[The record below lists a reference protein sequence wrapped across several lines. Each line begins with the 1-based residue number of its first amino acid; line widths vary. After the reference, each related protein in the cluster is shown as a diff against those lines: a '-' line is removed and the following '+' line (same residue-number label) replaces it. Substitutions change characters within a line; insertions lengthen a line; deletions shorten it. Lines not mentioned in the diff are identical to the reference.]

1 MGKVERFPV
10 QSEFS
15 FFGSVNEKSLYRMGL
30 MGTQTI
36 PTPVERLT
44 VNFPANVV
52 RTEISETFYTA
63 DENGE
68 RYSFAGRWWRDANT
82 TNGFLV
88 LENQLVRHNFPVGE
102 RIISLAKA
110 TIDKTTFED
119 LSDIFEGYVFVK
131 ANGRLG
137 SAYRSG
143 NNWVVD
149 ENVYPPRPMNIRQ
162 REIVDQPTDTIY
174 LDEIRLV
181 CLIQEKSKPYLISGL
196 SNFFTFEHD
205 RTIDQRFNIVFDN
218 RSDPNFFNNP
228 ADYWI
233 YPYVIKAGAV
243 FALNAIDGASV
254 VVHNNNPNNPQKKFT
269 ITIPNNNDLL
279 AMGVDF
285 VFRRNPSAVFNTS
298 TRFLGVISFG
308 ERLVYWTTNRIYI
321 TDAGT
326 LMTWGTNF
334 EATEGVGG
342 YVNLKDI
349 ITCKEVGGQLMA
361 FTPYGVFA
369 VGEVATGVWG
379 VRRTELPAP
388 VRANNRWFITRD
400 LYYSEVGFIDLKTR
414 QPYPPTTKQL
424 ETIMLSADGTE
435 GVLLCL
441 VQQNLLPSVMRH
453 QPLFLVSGE
462 NISAFPLWDLKPDFV
477 AIQGGFMIYGT
488 RTTPSNQLV
497 VCEWLPYRFVP
508 FKEGEALPKETRW
521 IYERSFQQE
530 VYLKRWGLS
539 LRLIDDAEVSGS
551 GRLRAQLR
559 VCVFSETEPTKTYW
573 VVRPLKAGENRFA
586 FPNRIRGNHFRFTLR
601 VGFET
606 NFGSAF
612 VPTDE
617 PTSGGL
623 MDFFDPNHSTVSF
636 RNDNITRGD
645 YEITEVWYEYVAL
658 ERSEGGMKR

>member
-1 MGKVERFPV
+1 MGKIERFPTE
-10 QSEFS
+10 SEFS
-15 FFGSVNEKSLYRMGL
+15 FFGSVNEKSSYRMGL
-30 MGTQTI
+30 MGAQTI
-36 PTPVERLT
+36 PTPVERLR

-52 RTEISETFYTA
+52 KTEIYDTFYTA

-68 RYSFAGRWWRDANT
+68 FYSFSGRWWQDANT
-82 TNGFLV
+82 TYGFLV
-88 LENQLVRHNFPVGE
+88 LNNQLVRHNLPVAE
-102 RIISLAKA
+102 CIISLAKA

-137 SAYRSG
+137 FAYRSG
-143 NNWVVD
+143 NSWTVD
-149 ENVYPPRPMNIRQ
+149 NNAYPPRPMNIRQ
-162 REIVDQPTDTIY
+162 RIVVDQPIATMY
-174 LDEIRLV
+174 LDEIRLM

-205 RTIDQRFNIVFDN
+205 RTIDQRFDIEFDDT
-218 RSDPNFFNNP
+218 SDANFFNNP

-233 YPYVIKAGAV
+233 YPYIIKAGAV
-243 FALNAIDGASV
+243 FALDKIDGASV
-254 VVHNNNPNNPQKKFT
+254 QNYSINRKRFRL
-269 ITIPNNNDLL
+269 TIPNNNDLL
-279 AMGVDF
+279 ALGVDF
-285 VFRRNPSAVFNTS
+285 IFRRNPSAVFNTS
-298 TRFLGVISFG
+298 TRFLGVASFG
-308 ERLVYWTTNRIYI
+308 ERLVYWTANRIYI

-379 VRRTELPAP
+379 VKRTELPTP
-388 VRANNRWFITRD
+388 VRINNRWFITRD
-400 LYYSEVGFIDLKTR
+400 LYFSEVGFIDLKTR
-414 QPYPPTTKQL
+414 QQYPPTTKQL

-435 GVLLCL
+435 GILLCL
-441 VQQNLLPSVMRH
+441 VQQNRLPSVMQQ
-453 QPLFLVSGE
+453 QPLFVVSDE
-462 NISAFPLWDLKPDFV
+462 NVSAFPLWGFKPDFV
-477 AIQGGFMIYGT
+477 AIQGGFVIYGT
-488 RTTPSNQLV
+488 RTTLTNQLV
-497 VCEWLPYRFVP
+497 ICEWLPYRFVS
-508 FKEGEALPKETRW
+508 FEEALPKETRW

-539 LRLIDDAEVSGS
+539 LRLIDDAEVSGA

-559 VCVFSETEPTKTYW
+559 VDVFSETEPTRTYW
-573 VVRPLKAGENRFA
+573 ILRPLKVGENRFI
-586 FPNRIRGNHFRFTLR
+586 FPNRIRGSHFRFTLR
-601 VGFET
+601 MGFET

-612 VPTDE
+612 TPTDE

-623 MDFFDPNHSTVSF
+623 MDFFDNTQQNAVF
-636 RNDNITRGD
+636 LNDNTTYGD
-645 YEITEVWYEYVAL
+645 YEVPEVWFEYVAL
-658 ERSEGGMKR
+658 ERIEGGMRR